1 METNTIQEI
10 DLHRLIMRFGHTR
23 VMEPEAIS
31 RLRYSIERFGQ
42 ISPVIVN
49 TEGTKDLVLMD
60 GYKRVLAIKG
70 CCKDTVLAEIW
81 NTDEHTALLR
91 LLSENQHKNIEDI
104 EVSLMLRELKN
115 RYNLSM
121 GQIAQK
127 IGRDITWVSR
137 RLDMVNTLPDD
148 ILDAVRKGD
157 VSAWSAS
164 RILAPLARANTEH
177 ARHLVEQLK
186 KTPLS
191 TRDLNTLYKHYK
203 KSNQSVREKIIK
215 EPALFIKSL
224 KNLEQENNALK
235 IYAGPEG
242 TWLKDIKTVNRIL
255 GYLHKTVTTA
265 IYPGQD
271 KAQQSEMIFSFRKA
285 VKQIKLLNN
294 EIERIVP

>member
-1 METNTIQEI
+1 METNTVQEI
-10 DLHRLIMRFGHTR
+10 DLHCLIMRFGHTR
-23 VMEPEAIS
+23 VMEPEAIG

-42 ISPVIVN
+42 LNPVIVN
-49 TEGTKDLVLMD
+49 SEGTKDLILMD

-91 LLSENQHKNIEDI
+91 LFSANQHKNSEVIE
-104 EVSLMLRELKN
+104 ESLMLRELKN

-148 ILDAVRKGD
+148 ILDAVRKGN

-177 ARHLVEQLK
+177 TRHLVEQLK

-242 TWLKDIKTVNRIL
+242 TWLKDIKTVNQIL
-255 GYLHKTVTTA
+255 GYLHKNVTTA

-271 KAQQSEMIFSFRKA
+271 KVQQSEMIFSFRKA
-285 VKQIKLLNN
+285 LKQIKLLNN